1 MRIKSIDLTST
12 DNTSHHETMRTTISL
27 EDDAMQILRT
37 HAEKCGIS
45 LGAAASDLIRNG
57 SRYQL
62 TTRRVN
68 GLPVFDVPSD
78 FPLITDEL
86 VRQIA
91 DDE

>member
-1 MRIKSIDLTST
+1 
-12 DNTSHHETMRTTISL
+12 MRTTLSL
-27 EDDAMQILRT
+27 EDDAMEILRT
-37 HAEKCGIS
+37 HAEKRAIS

-78 FPLITDEL
+78 FPLVTDEL
-86 VRQIA
+86 VRQLTA
-91 DDE
+91 DEPRRVHHAAAQA

>member
-1 MRIKSIDLTST
+1 
-12 DNTSHHETMRTTISL
+12 MRTTISL
-27 EDDAMQILRT
+27 EDDAIEILRT
-37 HAEKCGIS
+37 HAQKRGIS
-45 LGAAASDLIRNG
+45 LGAAATDLIRNG

-86 VRQIA
+86 VRQTT